1 MGLVSGWGS
10 VGAQERE
17 SNVEGGGVGGRE
29 GGGAAPAT
37 RLQLQCGA
45 RLSAVR
51 CRTEISENSASSED
65 SSERKKKK
73 KELTAVCRTH
83 HTLDIQVSHLA
94 PHITIFI
101 FETFFTQYV
110 GKPSI

>member
-17 SNVEGGGVGGRE
+17 SNVEGGG
-29 GGGAAPAT
+29 AASAT

-73 KELTAVCRTH
+73 ELTAVCRTH

-101 FETFFTQYV
+101 FETF
-110 GKPSI
+110 SLSM

>member
-73 KELTAVCRTH
+73 KEPTAVCRTH

-94 PHITIFI
+94 PHISPKANLHI
-101 FETFFTQYV
+101 
-110 GKPSI
+110 